1 MPLIMNDSVDSNEE
15 EEFKSGSE
23 DIEIKPWDLPY
34 WRGAPKT
41 DKAHAAQEA
50 LEEVEED
57 IEVVDPLTVE
67 ELEAIRNEGYE
78 EGFLQGL
85 NEGREKGE
93 LEGKKEGLVTGKEEG
108 EKLGRQ
114 EGNRIGFEAGQAEG
128 LAAGRDEITEAA
140 EKLAELAKQLEQSL
154 KEKDASLPQVL
165 SQLIKSACETIIERE
180 LEQGDNQITRKVI
193 GALDQ
198 LPDGAENIKIFVS
211 PKDALHL
218 EHGLSN
224 SGREMHFDI
233 DDTLPT
239 GSARITSKQSLVE
252 FSHEERMQK
261 VFELVDSQCEKLDLT
276 DIMGEQEEVSTE
288 EETETLKENLV
299 EEESA
304 ELDMAEAAITENKN
318 AESEDSITEMTDPE
332 AQELEAEEVKSEE
345 VKSEEVE
352 AEEVESE
359 EVKHQADNLKV
370 NNDLV
375 SDDSVVNDSALESDA
390 DIQEDEPL

>member
-1 MPLIMNDSVDSNEE
+1 MNDSVDTNDE

-34 WRGAPKT
+34 WRGAPNN
-41 DKAHAAQEA
+41 DRARAAEET
-50 LEEVEED
+50 LEEEEED
-57 IEVVDPLTVE
+57 IDVVEPLTVE

-93 LEGKKEGLVTGKEEG
+93 LEGKKEGLIAGKEEG
-108 EKLGRQ
+108 NKLGRQ

-128 LAAGRDEITEAA
+128 LAAGKDEIAEAA
-140 EKLAELAKQLEQSL
+140 EKLAELAKQLEQNL
-154 KEKDASLPQVL
+154 VEKDSVLPQVL

-180 LEQGDNQITRKVI
+180 LEQGDNQITRKVL
-193 GALDQ
+193 GALSQ

-211 PKDALHL
+211 SKDALHL

-224 SGREMHFDI
+224 CGREMHFDI

-252 FSHEERMQK
+252 FSHEERMRK

-276 DIMGEQEEVSTE
+276 DIAGEQTVADTDTDEVIE
-288 EETETLKENLV
+288 PELIEPETETDEVDDGFLKDGFVEDGSASEN
-299 EEESA
+299 
-304 ELDMAEAAITENKN
+304 
-318 AESEDSITEMTDPE
+318 
-332 AQELEAEEVKSEE
+332 
-345 VKSEEVE
+345 
-352 AEEVESE
+352 
-359 EVKHQADNLKV
+359 
-370 NNDLV
+370 
-375 SDDSVVNDSALESDA
+375 DA
-390 DIQEDEPL
+390 DRQEDKPL